1 MNATPAS
8 SGPNLGL
15 ILALTVN
22 GPGDEFFR
30 SEKEMRNVRYQ
41 GHRPD
46 TAGAVPDVHRLLLEG
61 HVPGFHHAACDI
73 WAVGRGRRV
82 RVQQRLGPFWLP
94 SVITQQFLNRFFDP
108 VRLGS
113 KDLPRC

>member
-46 TAGAVPDVHRLLLEG
+46 TGCCWKGTYPLSITLPVTYGLS
-61 HVPGFHHAACDI
+61 
-73 WAVGRGRRV
+73 VGV
-82 RVQQRLGPFWLP
+82 VVYEYS
-94 SVITQQFLNRFFDP
+94 SV
-108 VRLGS
+108 
-113 KDLPRC
+113 